1 MTDYLNKETYN
12 FYLPENLIATEPN
25 YERDHCRLMT
35 LNKNTG
41 ELEHKIFA
49 DIINY
54 LNKDD
59 VLVLNDS
66 KVIPARIYAKK
77 STGGNAEILLLNKV
91 NNDESTWECLIKGKN
106 IKEADTLY
114 LDYAHLDN
122 VGNIEALIEKDN
134 ISTKL
139 IKFSKP
145 LTNDILDTIGKIP
158 LPPYIIQ
165 SRKRKGEEEYNIN
178 DKEFYQNVYAK
189 NEGSIASPTSGL
201 HFTNELLDKIKSI
214 GVTVCYVTLH
224 VGFSTFNPLKEDN
237 LLNHVMH
244 EEKFIIPKDSYD
256 IIINAKR
263 DGRRIVSC
271 GTTVARVL
279 ESEYDNYNFKR
290 LEGST
295 NIFIYPPYKFK
306 CVDALITN
314 FHTPHSTLLAMV
326 SAFAGYDNIMNAY
339 KTAVDNNYRFFSYG
353 DAMFIY

>member
-1 MTDYLNKETYN
+1 MIDYLNKETYN

-25 YERDHCRLMT
+25 YERDHCKLML
-35 LNKNTG
+35 LNKKTG
-41 ELEHKIFA
+41 QLEHKIFS
-49 DIINY
+49 DIIGY
-54 LNKDD
+54 LNSDD

-77 STGGNAEILLLNKV
+77 NTGGGSEILLLNKI
-91 NNDESTWECLIKGKN
+91 NNDDSIWECLIKGKN
-106 IKEADTLY
+106 IKENDILY
-114 LDYAHLDN
+114 INYSHIEK
-122 VGNIEALIEKDN
+122 VGNIEALIETDN
-134 ISTKL
+134 ISTKI

-145 LTNDILDTIGKIP
+145 LTSDILNSIGNVP

-165 SRKRKGEEEYNIN
+165 SRKKKGEEEYNEK

-201 HFTNELLDKIKSI
+201 HFTSELLEKIKNI
-214 GVTVCYVTLH
+214 GITVCYVTLH
-224 VGFSTFNPLKEDN
+224 VGFSTFNPLKEDD
-237 LLNHVMH
+237 LRNHVMH
-244 EEKFIIPKDSYD
+244 EEKFIIPNESAE
-256 IIINAKR
+256 IILDAKKS
-263 DGRRIVSC
+263 GRRIVSC
-271 GTTVARVL
+271 GTTVSRVL
-279 ESEYDNYNFKR
+279 ESEYENYNFKR

-339 KTAVDNNYRFFSYG
+339 KEAVADNYRFFSYG
-353 DAMFIY
+353 DAMFMY